1 MNEPYRLW
9 GALAVAIP
17 IAIHFWHR
25 KQGKLLPWAATGW
38 LEEKQQQQSRGLR
51 LDDRWLLLVRCLLVV
66 LLAILLAQPILPS
79 LSKPPVVQIVHLV
92 QPSGA
97 VVDNFRFEL
106 SEALKRKERVVWA
119 TPALSPVTPAL
130 TLPAQAASNPL
141 VLQTAISRLSSQPIN
156 LQLYATNTQTLA
168 TLPTI
173 AVPTRFALHTVVDSS
188 QSPRP
193 YLLVKNDRR
202 LYVDRAGRLTST
214 ATPDGSVRLTPSPA
228 HSGPIPT
235 LLSYRNEREKQTVQ
249 AALAALTDVYG
260 IDFQLDDR
268 PVPGRVYRW
277 VLTDQLP
284 AQRMASTRY
293 IVSPVSTKMAVP
305 TGAVSTGAVS
315 TEGMANVV
323 YTNDVLTPTTSA
335 LVETGQLPEWLGMQ
349 LLAQFDLNT
358 PTTPLSQQA
367 LRALFTPGQPVP
379 KQAATDWQPILVLVF
394 ISLVILERWLALSGA
409 AQERTTRPTNA

>member
-1 MNEPYRLW
+1 MLW

-25 KQGKLLPWAATGW
+25 KQGKPLPWAATGW

-66 LLAILLAQPILPS
+66 LLAVLLAQPMLPS
-79 LSKPPVVQIVHLV
+79 LSKPPIVQTVHLV
-92 QPSGA
+92 QPSAA

-119 TPALSPVTPAL
+119 TPALSPVPPAL
-130 TLPAQAASNPL
+130 TLPAQTEFNPL
-141 VLQTAISRLSSQPIN
+141 VLQTAISRLSIQPIS
-156 LQLYATNTQTLA
+156 LQLYVTNSPTLA
-168 TLPTI
+168 TLPII
-173 AVPTRFALHTVVDSS
+173 AVPTRFALHTVIDSS

-193 YLLVKNDRR
+193 YLLVNNDRR
-202 LYVDRAGRLTST
+202 LYINRAGQLTST
-214 ATPDGSVRLTPSPA
+214 ATPDGSVRLAPSPA
-228 HSGPIPT
+228 HTGPIPT
-235 LLSYRNEREKQTVQ
+235 LLSYHSEREKQTVQ

-268 PVPGRVYRW
+268 PVPGRTYSW

-293 IVSPVSTKMAVP
+293 IISPVSTKV
-305 TGAVSTGAVS
+305 GASTGFAMDA
-315 TEGMANVV
+315 GMTNVV
-323 YTNDVLTPTTSA
+323 YTNDVLTPTTST

-349 LLAQFDLNT
+349 LLAHFDLNT
-358 PTTPLSQQA
+358 TTTPLSQQA
-367 LRALFTPGQPVP
+367 LRSLFTPGQPVP
-379 KQAATDWQPILVLVF
+379 KQTATNWQQLLVLLF
-394 ISLVILERWLALSGA
+394 ISMVLLERWLALSGTVRERA
-409 AQERTTRPTNA
+409 ARPTNV